1 MATAMFVITCVS
13 LAITLIGITAKVTIG
28 VSAFNSLKDIV
39 DIDKIG
45 QLKGFD
51 EAYLGMA
58 GQALEML
65 GHFLSYAQLLVGCCA
80 FLALIFNAFKLWASA
95 IELKKFFVD
104 AIFKCLIVMA
114 LMMVYPQVIYKT
126 IDIGT
131 ELGVE
136 ASGGYDSVN
145 TAFSELAVKV
155 QTIWDKGTEELINV
169 LSNGGTRDSEG
180 NLIISD
186 TILNEFTKTGLSKE
200 EATQYLAKKG
210 IVVGDSGASGMW
222 FWKNDQSKLEK
233 KAKDIFNSDAQMIK
247 FMKQSLSIVDSL
259 AEVLTGKTSSDITD
273 GTADGSLSRVDIMT
287 EGKDALEKMFLNP
300 YIDNTKRLSVG
311 TMLKTAI
318 IVQEIASSG
327 ALSSAETN
335 EDGTGVS
342 LNQIAESDSPRL
354 VVKLI
359 GTFLKF
365 FLYKIVLVLSIM
377 IVMIEYILTIIE
389 FLIVAS
395 VSALLIPLY
404 FIDATK
410 NFAANILKMILTF
423 FVKIIV
429 STMMTFFVMG
439 LYIRMGTRMPSLD
452 LNSTTAILY
461 YIFNCLIGVILAKS
475 SGKLASA
482 VISGNPS
489 LGIGDVANEMRGVS
503 HMAHS
508 MGHAAGSAMHDIHM
522 AGQKAQ
528 GSAHAWGDKYAS
540 DVAKGNV
547 KAGAGQKAGAFAD
560 HLEQANHDLGMG
572 MSAKDIEKEASKV
585 YKDAVK
591 AGNREIDKDFMFKKM
606 TGQDR
611 GMYTGKGNIVGQS
624 YFDEQGI
631 AKTVSGK
638 TLDDNRVVIAGS
650 NGVNEPFIDGEGNLK
665 KTNGYLISLAE
676 RFPPAKME
684 KDRKSQIPQ
693 PEDESLRDWRRR

>member
-1 MATAMFVITCVS
+1 MATAMFILTCVS
-13 LAITLIGITAKVTIG
+13 LGITLLGVAAKVTVG
-28 VSAFNSLKDIV
+28 VSAFNSLKDII
-39 DIDKIG
+39 DIDKID

-65 GHFLSYAQLLVGCCA
+65 GHFLSYAQLLVSICA

-104 AIFKCLIVMA
+104 AIYKCMIVMT
-114 LMMVYPQVIYKT
+114 LMLVYPQIVYKT

-155 QTIWDKGTEELINV
+155 QRIWDKGTEEFIRV
-169 LSNGGTRDSEG
+169 LKDGGTRDANG
-180 NLIISD
+180 NLVVSDIILD
-186 TILNEFTKTGLSKE
+186 EFTKTGLSKE

-210 IVVGDSGASGMW
+210 IVVGNSGAKGALWWQS
-222 FWKNDQSKLEK
+222 DQKKIEK
-233 KAKDIFNSDAQMIK
+233 KAKDIFKSDAQMTR

-259 AEVLTGKTSSDITD
+259 AEVLTGKTSSNISD
-273 GTADGSLSRVDIMT
+273 GIADGSLSRVDIMT
-287 EGKDALEKMFLNP
+287 QGKEALEKMFLNP

-311 TMLKTAI
+311 TMVKTAI

-335 EDGTGVS
+335 ENGTGVS
-342 LNQIAESDSPRL
+342 LNQIAESDNPRL

-365 FLYKIVLVLSIM
+365 VLYKIVLVLSVM

-389 FLIVAS
+389 FMIVAS
-395 VSALLIPLY
+395 VSALLIPFY

-410 NFAANILKMILTF
+410 NFASNILKMIFTF

-461 YIFNCLIGVILAKS
+461 YVFNCMIGVILAKS

-489 LGIGDVANEMRGVS
+489 LGIGDVANEMRGMS

-508 MGHAAGSAMHDIHM
+508 AAHAVGGMARDVGQAAHQAQDAG
-522 AGQKAQ
+522 
-528 GSAHAWGDKYAS
+528 HAWGDKKAS

-547 KAGAGQKAGAFAD
+547 KAAAGQKAGAFAS
-560 HLEQANHDLGMG
+560 HLEQANRDLGMG
-572 MSAKDIEKEASKV
+572 MSAKDIKKEAGKV

-591 AGNREIDKDFMFKKM
+591 AGNKEIDKDFMFKKF

-611 GMYTGKGNIVGQS
+611 GMFTGKGNIIGQS
-624 YFDEQGI
+624 YFDKVSGNVN
-631 AKTVSGK
+631 TVSGK
-638 TLDDNRVVIAGS
+638 TLENNRADIASSDN
-650 NGVNEPFIDGEGNLK
+650 VNESMVDAKGNLK
-665 KTNGYLISLAE
+665 TENNGYLKSIAE
-676 RFPPAKME
+676 RFPQQKM
-684 KDRKSQIPQ
+684 DRDRNRQIEL
-693 PEDESLRDWRRR
+693 PEVKKP

>member
-1 MATAMFVITCVS
+1 MATAMFILTCVS
-13 LAITLIGITAKVTIG
+13 LGITLLGVAAKVTVG
-28 VSAFNSLKDIV
+28 VSAFNSLKDII
-39 DIDKIG
+39 DIDKID

-65 GHFLSYAQLLVGCCA
+65 GHFLSYAQLLVSICA

-104 AIFKCLIVMA
+104 AIYKCMIVMT
-114 LMMVYPQVIYKT
+114 LMLVYPQIVYKT

-155 QTIWDKGTEELINV
+155 QRIWDKGTEEFIRV
-169 LSNGGTRDSEG
+169 LKDGGTRDANG
-180 NLIISD
+180 NLVVSDIILD
-186 TILNEFTKTGLSKE
+186 EFTKTGLSKE

-210 IVVGDSGASGMW
+210 IVVGNSGAKGALWWQS
-222 FWKNDQSKLEK
+222 DQKKIEK
-233 KAKDIFNSDAQMIK
+233 KAKDIFKSDAQMTR

-259 AEVLTGKTSSDITD
+259 AEVLTGKTSSNISD
-273 GTADGSLSRVDIMT
+273 GIADGSLSRVDIMT
-287 EGKDALEKMFLNP
+287 QGKEALEKMFLNP

-311 TMLKTAI
+311 TMVKTAI

-335 EDGTGVS
+335 ENGTGVS
-342 LNQIAESDSPRL
+342 LNQIAESDNPRL

-365 FLYKIVLVLSIM
+365 VLYKIVLVLSVM

-389 FLIVAS
+389 FMIVAS
-395 VSALLIPLY
+395 VSALLIPFY

-410 NFAANILKMILTF
+410 NFASNILKMIFTF

-461 YIFNCLIGVILAKS
+461 YVFNCMIGVILAKS

-489 LGIGDVANEMRGVS
+489 LGIGDVANEMRGMS

-508 MGHAAGSAMHDIHM
+508 AAHAVGGMARDVGQAAHQAQDAG
-522 AGQKAQ
+522 
-528 GSAHAWGDKYAS
+528 HAWGDKKAS

-547 KAGAGQKAGAFAD
+547 KAAAGQKAGAFAS
-560 HLEQANHDLGMG
+560 HLEQANRDLGMG
-572 MSAKDIEKEASKV
+572 MSAKDIKKEAGKV

-591 AGNREIDKDFMFKKM
+591 AGNKEIDKDFMFKKF

-611 GMYTGKGNIVGQS
+611 GMFTGKGNIIGQS
-624 YFDEQGI
+624 YFDEQGQI
-631 AKTVSGK
+631 KTVSGK
-638 TLDDNRVVIAGS
+638 TLDENKAAIASSDN
-650 NGVNEPFIDGEGNLK
+650 VNESMVDAKGNLK
-665 KTNGYLISLAE
+665 TENNGYLKSIAE
-676 RFPPAKME
+676 RFPQQKM
-684 KDRKSQIPQ
+684 DRDRNRQIEL
-693 PEDESLRDWRRR
+693 PEVKKP

>member
-1 MATAMFVITCVS
+1 MATAMFILTCVS
-13 LAITLIGITAKVTIG
+13 LGITLLGVAAKVTVG
-28 VSAFNSLKDIV
+28 VSAFNSLKDII
-39 DIDKIG
+39 DIDKID

-65 GHFLSYAQLLVGCCA
+65 GHFLSYAQLLVSICA

-104 AIFKCLIVMA
+104 AIYKCMIVMT
-114 LMMVYPQVIYKT
+114 LMLVYPQIVYKT

-155 QTIWDKGTEELINV
+155 QRIWDKGTEEFIRV
-169 LSNGGTRDSEG
+169 LKDGGTRDANG
-180 NLIISD
+180 NLVVSDIILD
-186 TILNEFTKTGLSKE
+186 EFTKTGLSKE

-210 IVVGDSGASGMW
+210 IVVGNSGAKGALWWQS
-222 FWKNDQSKLEK
+222 DQKKIEK
-233 KAKDIFNSDAQMIK
+233 KAKDIFKSDAQMTR

-259 AEVLTGKTSSDITD
+259 AEVLTGKTSSNISD
-273 GTADGSLSRVDIMT
+273 GIADGSLSRVDIMT
-287 EGKDALEKMFLNP
+287 QGKEALEKMFLNP

-311 TMLKTAI
+311 TMVKTAI

-335 EDGTGVS
+335 ENGTGVS
-342 LNQIAESDSPRL
+342 LNQIAESDNPRL

-365 FLYKIVLVLSIM
+365 VLYKIVLVLSVM

-389 FLIVAS
+389 FMIVAS
-395 VSALLIPLY
+395 VSALLIPFY

-410 NFAANILKMILTF
+410 NFASNILKMLFTF

-461 YIFNCLIGVILAKS
+461 YVFNCMIGVILAKS

-489 LGIGDVANEMRGVS
+489 LGIGDVANEMRGMS

-508 MGHAAGSAMHDIHM
+508 AAHAIGGMARDVGQAAHQAQDAG
-522 AGQKAQ
+522 
-528 GSAHAWGDKYAS
+528 HAWGDKKAS

-547 KAGAGQKAGAFAD
+547 KAAAGQKAGAFAS
-560 HLEQANHDLGMG
+560 HLEQANRDLGMG
-572 MSAKDIEKEASKV
+572 MSAKDIKKEAGKV

-591 AGNREIDKDFMFKKM
+591 AGNKEIDKDFMFKKF

-611 GMYTGKGNIVGQS
+611 GMFTGKGNIIGQS
-624 YFDEQGI
+624 YFDEQGQI
-631 AKTVSGK
+631 KTVSGK
-638 TLDDNRVVIAGS
+638 TLDENKAAIASSDN
-650 NGVNEPFIDGEGNLK
+650 VNESMVDAKGNLK
-665 KTNGYLISLAE
+665 TENNGYLKSIAE
-676 RFPPAKME
+676 RFPQQKM
-684 KDRKSQIPQ
+684 DRDRNRQIEL
-693 PEDESLRDWRRR
+693 PEVKKP